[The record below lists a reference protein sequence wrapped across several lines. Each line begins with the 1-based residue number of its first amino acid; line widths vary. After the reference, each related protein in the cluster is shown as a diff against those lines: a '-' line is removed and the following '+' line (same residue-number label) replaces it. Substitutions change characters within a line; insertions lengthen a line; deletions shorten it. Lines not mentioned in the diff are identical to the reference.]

1 MSLVT
6 SSRIILQVV
15 HDCRKISDVLWHQYQ
30 VQIVN
35 VFDMQVF
42 IYKIREES
50 LKEDQ
55 SMWMQQPS
63 SDVILDAAVKNVA
76 FILELRIALLERMLS
91 RFVDGVDV
99 YLSVIRDTS
108 KQQYGE

>member
-1 MSLVT
+1 MKQLVHEAQYCA
-6 SSRIILQVV
+6 IIVYIMP
-15 HDCRKISDVLWHQYQ
+15 CC
-30 VQIVN
+30 VQ
-35 VFDMQVF
+35 
-42 IYKIREES
+42 
-50 LKEDQ
+50 EDQ

-76 FILELRIALLERMLS
+76 FLLELRIALLERMLS

-108 KQQYGE
+108 KQQYGEVSLKLQTWVFLW